1 MLSKQVHGPT
11 VMSAGDPSVE
21 AGVQRMIKREQEIL
35 DGFRRMRQSARN
47 PTVRDQCES
56 QISEASRNIAYLEDR
71 LRKLTIPSNAEDD
84 GKPPDK
90 VGRLDLLRF
99 DDPHMGARIQ
109 VMLPQLEYKLS
120 IERQYLKGTQKLMRL
135 YTANGD
141 GDSRAEAESNLADS
155 QAKIALLTR
164 SLKRYSDMHLA
175 QIEDID
181 KGVVDDSDTVTSPNV
196 RRPLSGTLHVSI
208 GRVENVD
215 HTLSWKGALPDV
227 WVTCKVDSAPD
238 SGVRTAPT
246 RSSLFNASF
255 SLEVDKGNEVELAVW
270 DQAVDTSDSEHP
282 ALVAVMWIRLSD
294 LAEAIRRKR
303 VQRDMAS
310 GWASAAQVQAAAS
323 KGQHPINTGSISPAS
338 QAQSHN
344 APVPPASYAGA
355 SQNPVI
361 NETSD
366 PKVSGWFTLEPAG
379 KIYLTLG
386 FDKGSKSNQGQRLDR
401 LGRHNAIRK
410 HEEVS
415 EVHGHELVHRQA
427 YNIVRC
433 SICGDFTTSHYQCT
447 DCKLSVDR
455 KCLGRIVTKCMALKG
470 GDPDEELRHRIP
482 HHLEAATNL
491 KANWCSLCGY
501 ILPLGKK
508 AVRKCSE
515 CSILCHVG
523 CAPFMPNICGM
534 TMEMAS
540 QIVSEIQS
548 TRIRQ
553 ATKAAAAESASTLA
567 SSQASTQS
575 TVVSKPSS
583 QAPSVQKPQ
592 AHPPVPP
599 TPRNAS
605 PYGAAF
611 NPRPPP
617 PSVPVKQR
625 KEPIRRKE
633 VGSAPVN
640 PSAAGAWWSAHPAG
654 SSSPMTISSQS
665 DNQGTP
671 ASIPPQQ
678 TSEAHRRY
686 ATPDIPEPAQAS
698 TNIYPET
705 ALASKVSADNSPAM
719 PPVES
724 LSTTVT
730 ASNISVGADNQVPTV
745 LHQAHHKYSHSSASR
760 SVQAHAIPQPKRK
773 RRKVGLD
780 DFSFLAVL
788 GKGNFG
794 KVMLA
799 ESKHTGHLYAVKV
812 LKKSFIIE
820 NREVES
826 TRSEKRVF
834 LIANREHH
842 PFLVNLLACFQT
854 ENRIYFVMD
863 YISGGDL
870 MYHIQKDLFSPRRAQ
885 FYAAEVL
892 LALKHFHDN
901 DVIYRDLKLDN
912 ILLTLDGHIKVADYG
927 LCKEDMGYGKTTGTF
942 CGTPDFIAPEI
953 LLDQKYD
960 RSVDWWAL
968 GVLMYQMLLGKSP
981 FHGSDE
987 DEVYDAILS
996 DEPLYPIH
1004 MPRDSVSILQQ
1015 LLCRDPQ
1022 KRLGSGPR
1030 DALDIMEHPYFDNID
1045 FDALVNLQV
1054 EAPYKPEVE
1063 SATDVR
1069 YFDREFTSEMPAL
1082 TPMNSVLTPGN
1093 QEQFRGFSYASSEQ
1107 I

>member
-1 MLSKQVHGPT
+1 MLSPVLLNKQVNGPT
-11 VMSAGDPSVE
+11 VMIAGDPSVE

-71 LRKLTIPSNAEDD
+71 LRKLTIPPDASN
-84 GKPPDK
+84 KSPPSK
-90 VGRLDLLRF
+90 KISRLDLLRF

-120 IERQYLKGTQKLMRL
+120 IERQYLQGTQKLIRL

-141 GDSRAEAESNLADS
+141 QDSLGEAEANLADS

-164 SLKRYSDMHLA
+164 SLKRYSDMHLS

-181 KGVVDDSDTVTSPNV
+181 KEVVDDHDTVTSPNV
-196 RRPLSGTLHVSI
+196 RRPLSGTLHVTI
-208 GRVENVD
+208 GRVEGVD
-215 HTLSWKGALPDV
+215 HTLSWKSALPDV

-238 SGVRTAPT
+238 SGVRTLPT
-246 RSSLFNASF
+246 RSSLFNTSF
-255 SLEVDKGNEVELAVW
+255 NVEVDKGNEVELAVW
-270 DQAVDTSDSEHP
+270 DQAIDASDSEHA

-310 GWASAAQVQAAAS
+310 GWGSAAQVQAVASKDQKPADVSDISSSIDSQSSAS
-323 KGQHPINTGSISPAS
+323 KGQASLSGPTGTPAVS
-338 QAQSHN
+338 EA
-344 APVPPASYAGA
+344 
-355 SQNPVI
+355 I
-361 NETSD
+361 D
-366 PKVSGWFTLEPAG
+366 PTVSGWFTLEPAG
-379 KIYLTLG
+379 KIYLSLG
-386 FDKGSKSNQGQRLDR
+386 FDKDTNRNQGQRLDR

-410 HEEVS
+410 HEETS
-415 EVHGHELVHRQA
+415 KIHGHELVHRQA

-491 KANWCSLCGY
+491 RANWCSLCGY

-508 AVRKCSE
+508 NVRKCSE
-515 CSILCHVG
+515 CGVLCHVA
-523 CAPFMPNICGM
+523 CAPYVPHICGM

-567 SSQASTQS
+567 SSHASTQS
-575 TVVSKPSS
+575 TAVSQSSTRLPSA
-583 QAPSVQKPQ
+583 QQPT
-592 AHPPVPP
+592 HPPG
-599 TPRNAS
+599 TPAQRNAS
-605 PYGAAF
+605 PYGAAQSS
-611 NPRPPP
+611 RPPP
-617 PSVPVKQR
+617 PSVPIKPR
-625 KEPIRRKE
+625 REPIRRKE
-633 VGSAPVN
+633 VGSTPLN
-640 PSAAGAWWSAHPAG
+640 PSSSAAWWSQTGGAPVYDATQAQAEQQNPSPPVSSEHARHSRQQSSDSILQPNLPGQPSPAL
-654 SSSPMTISSQS
+654 PTK
-665 DNQGTP
+665 TP
-671 ASIPPQQ
+671 GDQVS
-678 TSEAHRRY
+678 
-686 ATPDIPEPAQAS
+686 ATPHIADGVAKKLDYDGAS
-698 TNIYPET
+698 VKSDYNT
-705 ALASKVSADNSPAM
+705 AVAKAM
-719 PPVES
+719 QQQQQQ
-724 LSTTVT
+724 LQSTTAHT
-730 ASNISVGADNQVPTV
+730 THAHVGV
-745 LHQAHHKYSHSSASR
+745 S
-760 SVQAHAIPQPKRK
+760 KRK

-812 LKKSFIIE
+812 LKKNFIIE

-834 LIANREHH
+834 LIANRENH
-842 PFLVNLLACFQT
+842 PFLVNLFACFQT

-927 LCKEDMGYGKTTGTF
+927 LCKEEMGYGKTTGTF
-942 CGTPDFIAPEI
+942 CGTPDFLAPEI
-953 LLDQKYD
+953 LLDQKYG

-987 DEVYDAILS
+987 DEIYDAILS

-1022 KRLGSGPR
+1022 SRLGNGPR
-1030 DALDIMEHPYFDNID
+1030 DAFEIMEHPYFANID
-1045 FDALVNLQV
+1045 FDALLEMQL
-1054 EAPYKPEVE
+1054 EPPYKPEVD

-1082 TPMNSVLTPGN
+1082 TPMNSVLTPSN
-1093 QEQFRGFSYASSEQ
+1093 QEQFRGFSYASSEV